1 MNTLLTRLLALALA
15 TFPAHAQLAIE
26 AETLYPMT
34 GDWKPIEKG
43 VVICSAE
50 GTITAVGKQGEVEI
64 PPGHR
69 VLKAAVVTPGFVD
82 ARATV
87 GLSGILNS
95 ERHDQEQLE
104 TSSPI
109 QPELRAIDA
118 YNGRDPLVKWVRDL
132 GVTTVH
138 TGHAPGAL
146 VSGQTMIIKTDVAS
160 IAKDT
165 DPLKPL
171 AMVAV
176 TLGDGSRADGDR
188 APGTRAKSVA
198 MLRGDLQR
206 AREYAAKLA
215 AEDASKH
222 PAPDLKLATLARVL
236 AKEAPLLVTAHRHH
250 DITAALRLQREF
262 GFDLVLDGAAEA
274 YLLLDEI
281 KEAGIPVVIHPTMA
295 RPFGELENL
304 SFTTA
309 AKLHEAGIPFAF
321 QSGYEG
327 YVPKTRVVHFEAAL
341 AVAYG
346 LPYEAALAACTVN
359 AARLLGIDEV
369 VGSLQPGLEAD
380 LALFD
385 GDPFET
391 VTRCTAVV
399 INGVVV
405 SNEPH

>member
-1 MNTLLTRLLALALA
+1 
-15 TFPAHAQLAIE
+15 
-26 AETLYPMT
+26 
-34 GDWKPIEKG
+34 
-43 VVICSAE
+43 
-50 GTITAVGKQGEVEI
+50 
-64 PPGHR
+64 
-69 VLKAAVVTPGFVD
+69 
-82 ARATV
+82 
-87 GLSGILNS
+87 
-95 ERHDQEQLE
+95 
-104 TSSPI
+104 
-109 QPELRAIDA
+109 
-118 YNGRDPLVKWVRDL
+118 
-132 GVTTVH
+132 
-138 TGHAPGAL
+138 
-146 VSGQTMIIKTDVAS
+146 
-160 IAKDT
+160 
-165 DPLKPL
+165 
-171 AMVAV
+171 
-176 TLGDGSRADGDR
+176 
-188 APGTRAKSVA
+188 

-215 AEDASKH
+215 NEDTAKH

-262 GFDLVLDGAAEA
+262 GFVLVLDGAAEA

-359 AARLLGIDEV
+359 AARRLGIDEV

-391 VTRCTAVV
+391 VTQCTAVV
-399 INGVVV
+399 INGKVV